1 MLTSHARTHLGFVGA
16 SSPSLGSRKEETK
29 KKERH
34 FNKGAFLKGEEEME
48 QATETSSKRRR
59 EKKEGF

>member
-1 MLTSHARTHLGFVGA
+1 MLARTVGFAGA